1 MAEFERTFVG
11 RTIWIQRNEVKDV
24 KTVLGVLL
32 NVILFSLCASRVF
45 AGETDQFL
53 VWGVELNDSAPA
65 INDYINKETERYLD
79 TINRRRNVPADPDE
93 IVNGVYRNLFRGLQA
108 SKLRNWL
115 QHSDQV
121 DRYPPPTV
129 SYWQY
134 ERMSVYKGRSFPYVL
149 PMSRTVRI
157 GDVYFGIDKFSH
169 FFGFGRRSYNRY
181 QNLREQ
187 GLDEQEALEGVVRR
201 SIWWENT
208 LVGKLVDG
216 IFSHADIEASF
227 QGCQLARNLCGGDD
241 PNIQRVDGKW
251 KLVRPVDLRDYVTPD
266 FDESYNPNHYWA
278 LRKRFVLPLLEKEYG
293 DKLSTP
299 AVQERFATYRRHE
312 PSLSVRVIERHFASQ
327 GMDPQKAQYRQVF
340 HLPPRRLASNT
351 GP

>member
-1 MAEFERTFVG
+1 MKAAAVML
-11 RTIWIQRNEVKDV
+11 
-24 KTVLGVLL
+24 LGIAIG
-32 NVILFSLCASRVF
+32 ILFSPAVL

-65 INDYINKETERYLD
+65 INRFINEQTERYLESLNQEED
-79 TINRRRNVPADPDE
+79 IPDDPDE

-115 QHSDQV
+115 QHSDDV
-121 DRYPPPTV
+121 DRYPPSSV
-129 SYWQY
+129 SYWRY
-134 ERMSVYKGRSFPYVL
+134 ERMSIYRGRSFPYIL
-149 PMSRTVRI
+149 PMARTVRV

-169 FFGFGRRSYNRY
+169 FFGFGRHSYNRY
-181 QNLREQ
+181 QKLRGR
-187 GLDEQEALEGVVRR
+187 GLDEREALERVVRR

-208 LVGKLVDG
+208 TVGKLVDG

-227 QGCQLARNLCGGDD
+227 QGCQLARDLCGEDD
-241 PNIQRVDGKW
+241 ANIKRVDGEW
-251 KLVRPVDLRDYVTPD
+251 KLVRPIDLRDYVTPD

-278 LRKRFVLPLLEKEYG
+278 LRKRFVLPLLEKEYK
-293 DKLSTP
+293 DKFSTP
-299 AVQERFATYRRHE
+299 EVQERFASYQRHE
-312 PSLSVRVIERHFASQ
+312 PSLSVRAIERHFASQ

-351 GP
+351 EP